1 MTNELTPSD
10 AAYWEQVYQSGEDR
24 WELGFAT
31 PPLARWFA
39 DKDLTGKRALVIGC
53 GRGHEAR
60 LLASRGA
67 RVVGLDLAN
76 DAVVA
81 ARALTPPDL
90 AVEFRQG
97 DLFALRGQPAAY
109 DLVVEHTC
117 YCAIEIARREEYVDA
132 IADAIV
138 SGGDYVA
145 LFYAH
150 GRPGGP
156 PFTTDVADLQRFD
169 HRFEQLHSEV
179 PPDSIERRANQE
191 ILRHYRRR

>member
-1 MTNELTPSD
+1 MGAQLP
-10 AAYWEQVYQSGEDR
+10 
-24 WELGFAT
+24 T

-60 LLASRGA
+60 LLAGRGA

-76 DAVVA
+76 DAVIA

-97 DLFALRGQPAAY
+97 DLFALRGQPAAS

-117 YCAIEIARREEYVDA
+117 YCAIGIARREEYVDA
-132 IADAIV
+132 IADALV
-138 SGGDYVA
+138 PGGEYVA

-150 GRPGGP
+150 GRTEGARRLRRTKRICCALGVGSSCSTPRSRPTPSSGARTKESCA
-156 PFTTDVADLQRFD
+156 TTAVANAATPHAL
-169 HRFEQLHSEV
+169 
-179 PPDSIERRANQE
+179 
-191 ILRHYRRR
+191 LRHLRNLFRRP